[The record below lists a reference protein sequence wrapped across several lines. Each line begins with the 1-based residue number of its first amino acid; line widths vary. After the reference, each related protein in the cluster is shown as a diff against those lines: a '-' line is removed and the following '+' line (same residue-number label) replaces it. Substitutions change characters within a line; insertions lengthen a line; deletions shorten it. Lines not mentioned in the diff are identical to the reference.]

1 MQGAN
6 GEKRA
11 QRHTRTRTISAA
23 LLQFCESAADT
34 LLVVPTLPLTKNACN
49 EVVPERAHTS
59 WIWHNALS
67 LLFIPSLGTH
77 VTYDKKKNKKKCS
90 LAPTCNQML
99 MKFARWEGRCTLPLF
114 YVRWQTDKDEYLR
127 DVALSGS
134 HAPVSDSAVNSKWL
148 NAIASMFLSI
158 APSTGFLWCP
168 CFPVI

>member
-6 GEKRA
+6 GEKGA
-11 QRHTRTRTISAA
+11 QRHTRTISAA
-23 LLQFCESAADT
+23 LLQFCVSAADT
-34 LLVVPTLPLTKNACN
+34 LLVVLTLPLTKNACN
-49 EVVPERAHTS
+49 EVVQERAHTS

-77 VTYDKKKNKKKCS
+77 VTCDKKKKNPKKCS

-114 YVRWQTDKDEYLR
+114 HVRWQTDKDEYLR

-158 APSTGFLWCP
+158 APSSGFLWCS